1 MSKAQV
7 KQLIIIAVVAAGV
20 IYAYNKV
27 AVVNRALGG
36 QAGA

>member
-7 KQLIIIAVVAAGV
+7 KQIVMVAVVAAAV

-36 QAGA
+36 QQG